1 VIFVVKSRQIY
12 PNESISEMKKL
23 LSYLLIVLP
32 ILGFSQNTP
41 SQEQFGANRVQY
53 HRFDW
58 KMLKTSNFE
67 VYHYGAGTPLAT
79 LTAQYAESEFNRI
92 TELLSYT
99 PPNQIKIFL
108 YNSPQELLQSNIGL
122 TSLGM
127 LNENE
132 MNLAKSRIEIAFTG
146 DQVSFRSQLIREIT
160 RLYVFDMLYGG
171 NIKDAIKNSILLSLP
186 DWFMNGIAAYI
197 ADGWSTELDDYMR
210 DAIARGNIKK
220 PAMLNGPEATIVG
233 QSIWNYIVERY
244 GKENIAVILNLT
256 RIIQNE
262 QTSVASP
269 LQISYTRFQKEWRAF
284 YSGMATTTNESYK
297 DIVGDWKTKTGAAL
311 SPKRSRVKISL
322 ENKFVAITST
332 KANRYTVEIA
342 NTDNSSSKVILKGKY
357 LSKTKN
363 HLTHTPLIAWQRG
376 GGLAVI
382 TDEKEEIILRIFDIS
397 DKGESKL
404 RLTRVIRD
412 LNQVVDFDISN
423 DGTTLA
429 LSAEREGHND
439 LYLFSVGRGS
449 LAALTNDLYDDRYP
463 HFVNGSTSRVVF
475 CSNRTNDSLAVA
487 GKGTYKTIN
496 GKLEL
501 FYHDGNPRSQVI
513 KRVAEGVGHVS
524 NPMMADE
531 NTFYFLSDLK
541 GITNLYK
548 YEVNIKRATQLTGF
562 NQNIRNFD
570 YLPNTG
576 AFAAVNIQSGDEF
589 ATYQKQLSVAS
600 ELPLS
605 PRVQSLSGSPAYK
618 TEQRAN
624 PVADAKMINQMA
636 NLNRIKLDS
645 GEVDTDSY
653 EFDAD
658 ILKDFDSRSRN
669 GSARRSSPAISST
682 SSSTLKS
689 RRKDVINIKGP
700 TDYKGLFIISDSRT
714 DWKGDPVRGFGIA
727 PSITI
732 NDLLENHIIK
742 AGLFFSGNLRNS
754 DIWAEYS
761 NLAHRID
768 FTARYDRRSLYIN
781 ESNVGQK
788 YRYNR
793 LAFTAAYPFTP
804 STKISVSPFFA
815 STRLYDVNSLSSPDA
830 AANYLG
836 VRTEFVFDNS
846 EINGMNMMEGSRMKI
861 RYDFNKGINGT
872 KGFNRLVIDLRHYQK
887 IHRDLI
893 LATRFS
899 FAQSGGES
907 PKKSAVGG
915 MENWLGYNKD
925 SRSID
930 DPLTLGVNSQ
940 SLLPIDNRDIFFVE
954 FAHNLRGFNINRIS
968 GTSHLVFNA
977 ELRIPLV
984 KYLYHGPITSNFFRN
999 LQLVAFSDIGTAWSG
1014 KNPLFNKKNTLNTEI
1029 VREDYFVAT
1038 VNNFRNPFLV
1048 GYGAG
1053 VRTMVF
1059 GTYAKLDYAWG
1070 LDNGDILKPITYLT
1084 LGYDF

>member
-1 VIFVVKSRQIY
+1 
-12 PNESISEMKKL
+12 MKKL
-23 LSYLLIVLP
+23 LSYLLFVWP
-32 ILGFSQNTP
+32 VLGFSQNTP
-41 SQEQFGANRVQY
+41 SQEQFGHSRVQY
-53 HRFDW
+53 HRFEW

-108 YNSPQELLQSNIGL
+108 YNSPQEMSQSNIGMA
-122 TSLGM
+122 TLGV
-127 LNENE
+127 LNESE
-132 MNLAKSRIEIAFTG
+132 MNLAKSRVEIAFTG
-146 DQVSFRSQLIREIT
+146 DQVSFRSQLVREIT

-197 ADGWSTELDDYMR
+197 ADGWSPALDDYMR
-210 DAIARGNIKK
+210 DAITRGDINK
-220 PAMLNGPEATIVG
+220 PALLSGPEATIVG
-233 QSIWNYIVERY
+233 QSIWNYIAERY

-262 QTSVASP
+262 QTSVASS
-269 LQISYTRFQKEWRAF
+269 LQVSYTRFQKEWRAF
-284 YSGMATTTNESYK
+284 YADMANASNASYK
-297 DIVGDWKTKTGAAL
+297 DGLGDWKFKTGSAL
-311 SPKRSRVKISL
+311 SPQYSKVKISL
-322 ENKFVAITST
+322 ENKFVAITTS
-332 KANRYTVEIA
+332 KDKHYTVQI
-342 NTDNSSSKVILKGKY
+342 NSVDNSSSRTILKGKY

-363 HLTHTPLIAWQRG
+363 YLAHTPLIAWQRN

-382 TDEKEEIILRIFDIS
+382 TDEKEEIILRIFDVS

-463 HFVNGSTSRVVF
+463 HFVSGSTNRLVF
-475 CSNRTNDSLAVA
+475 CSNRTNDTIAVA

-496 GKLEL
+496 GKLDM
-501 FYHDGNPRSQVI
+501 FFHDGNPRSLVI
-513 KRVAEGVGHVS
+513 KRVAEGIGHVS
-524 NPMMADE
+524 EPLMANE

-548 YEVNIKRATQLTGF
+548 YEANLKKATQLSGF
-562 NQNIRNFD
+562 NQNLRNYD
-570 YLPNTG
+570 YLPSTG
-576 AFAAVNIQSGDEF
+576 TLSAVSIQSGDEF
-589 ATYQKQLSVAS
+589 VTYQKQFSAVS
-600 ELPLS
+600 ELLPPS
-605 PRVQSLSGSPAYK
+605 PRIQSLSGSPAYK
-618 TEQRAN
+618 TEQRVN
-624 PVADAKMINQMA
+624 PAADAKLINIMA
-636 NLNRIKLDS
+636 NVSRIKLDS
-645 GEVDTDSY
+645 GEVDTDNY

-658 ILKDFDSRSRN
+658 ILKDFDKRSNAVKRGGN
-669 GSARRSSPAISST
+669 VSISNST
-682 SSSTLKS
+682 SSSTIKS
-689 RRKDVINIKGP
+689 RRKDIINIKGP
-700 TDYKGLFIISDSRT
+700 TDYKGLFISSDSRT
-714 DWKGDPVRGFGIA
+714 DWKGDAVRGFGLA

-742 AGLFFSGNLRNS
+742 AGLFISSNLRNN
-754 DIWAEYS
+754 DIWTEYS
-761 NLAHRID
+761 NLSHRID

-781 ESNVGQK
+781 ESQSAVQK

-793 LAFTAAYPFTP
+793 LAVTAAYPFT
-804 STKISVSPFFA
+804 SLMKVSLSPAFM
-815 STRLYDVNSLSSPDA
+815 STRFYDLNSLSSAVGAD
-830 AANYLG
+830 NYLG
-836 VRTEFVFDNS
+836 LRTEFVFDNS

-861 RYDFNKGINGT
+861 RFDVNKGINGT

-893 LATRFS
+893 FATRLS
-899 FAQSGGES
+899 YAQSGGAS

-915 MENWLGYNKD
+915 MENWLNYSKD
-925 SRSID
+925 SRSD
-930 DPLTLGVNSQ
+930 NDPLALGLNSQ
-940 SLLPIDNRDIFFVE
+940 TQLPLDNRDVFFVE
-954 FAHNLRGFNINRIS
+954 FAQNLRGFNLNHTS
-968 GTSHLVFNA
+968 GTSHLLFNA

-999 LQLVAFSDIGTAWSG
+999 LQVVAFSDVGTAWSG
-1014 KNPLFNKKNTLNTEI
+1014 KNPLFNKKNTLNTET
-1029 VREDYFVAT
+1029 VRSDYFVAT

-1070 LDNGDILKPITYLT
+1070 LDNGDVLKPTTYLT

>member
-1 VIFVVKSRQIY
+1 MT
-12 PNESISEMKKL
+12 ESVFEMKKL
-23 LSYLLIVLP
+23 IPYILFILPLLGLA
-32 ILGFSQNTP
+32 QNTP
-41 SQEQFGANRVQY
+41 SQEQFGASRVQA

-58 KMLKTSNFE
+58 KLLKTNNFE
-67 VYHYGAGTPLAT
+67 VYHYDAGTPLAT
-79 LTAQYAESEFNRI
+79 LTAQYAESEFYRI

-122 TSLGM
+122 ASLGV

-146 DQVSFRSQLIREIT
+146 DQVSFRSQLVREIT

-171 NIKDAIKNSILLSLP
+171 NIKEAIKNSILLSLP

-197 ADGWSTELDDYMR
+197 ADGWSPEMDDYMR
-210 DAIARGNIKK
+210 DATVRGDIKR
-220 PAMLNGPEATIVG
+220 PATLSGSEATIVG
-233 QSIWNYIVERY
+233 QSIWNYIAEHY

-269 LQISYTRFQKEWRAF
+269 LQISYSRFQKEWRAF
-284 YSGMATTTNESYK
+284 YADMATTANTSYK
-297 DIVGDWKTKTGAAL
+297 NISGDWKTKTGTAL
-311 SPKRSRVKISL
+311 SLKASRVKISL
-322 ENKFVAITST
+322 ENKFVAIAST
-332 KANRYTVEIA
+332 KGNQYVVEIV
-342 NTDNSSSKVILKGKY
+342 SSDKSESRTVLKGKY
-357 LSKTKN
+357 KSKIKN
-363 HLTHTPLIAWQRG
+363 YSAHTPLIAWQRN
-376 GGLAVI
+376 GGLAII
-382 TDEKEEIILRIFDIS
+382 TDEKDEIVFRIFDIS

-404 RLTRVIRD
+404 RLTRIIRD

-429 LSAEREGHND
+429 LSGEREGRND
-439 LYLFSVGRGS
+439 LYVFSVGRGS
-449 LAALTNDLYDDRYP
+449 LAALTNDFYDDRYP
-463 HFVNGSTSRVVF
+463 HFVSGSTSRLVF
-475 CSNRTNDSLAVA
+475 SSNRTNDSIAVA

-496 GKLEL
+496 GKLDL

-513 KRVAEGVGHVS
+513 RRVAEGLGHVTS
-524 NPMMADE
+524 PFMANE

-541 GITNLYK
+541 GIINLYRYDSNTK
-548 YEVNIKRATQLTGF
+548 QTTQLSGF

-570 YLPNTG
+570 YLPVSG
-576 AFAAVNIQSGDEF
+576 AFAGVSIESGNEF
-589 ATYQKQLSVAS
+589 VTYQKQLSTTS

-605 PRVQSLSGSPAYK
+605 PRAQSLSGNPVYK
-618 TEQRAN
+618 IEQRAN
-624 PVADAKMINQMA
+624 PAADAKMINQMA
-636 NLNRIKLDS
+636 NLNRMKLDS
-645 GEVDTDSY
+645 GEIDTDNY

-658 ILKDFDSRSRN
+658 VVKDFENRRTN
-669 GSARRSSPAISST
+669 FAKRGSTNPTVNRTPSNNLRI
-682 SSSTLKS
+682 
-689 RRKDVINIKGP
+689 RRKDVINVKGP

-714 DWKGDPVRGFGIA
+714 EVKGDPVRGFGFA
-727 PSITI
+727 PSIII

-742 AGLFFSGNLRNS
+742 AGLFLSADLRNR
-754 DIWAEYS
+754 DIWTEYS

-768 FTARYDRRSLYIN
+768 FTARYDRRSLYID

-788 YRYNR
+788 YKFNR
-793 LAFTAAYPFTP
+793 LAATAAYPFSS

-815 STRLYDVNSLSSPDA
+815 STRFYDVNSLSSSPDA
-830 AANYLG
+830 SANYLG
-836 VRTEFVFDNS
+836 ARAEFVFDNS
-846 EINGMNMMEGSRMKI
+846 KINGMNMMEGSRMKI

-893 LATRFS
+893 FATRFS
-899 FAQSGGES
+899 YAQSGGES
-907 PKKSAVGG
+907 PKKSVVGG
-915 MENWLGYNKD
+915 MENWLGFAKD
-925 SRSID
+925 SRSIN
-930 DPLTLGVNSQ
+930 DPLLLGVDIQ
-940 SLLPIDNRDIFFVE
+940 SLLPIDNKDVFFVE
-954 FAHNLRGFNINRIS
+954 FAHNLRGFNINRMS
-968 GTSHLVFNA
+968 GTSHVVFNA
-977 ELRIPLV
+977 ELRIPLI
-984 KYLYHGPITSNFFRN
+984 KYLYRGPITSNFFRN
-999 LQLVAFSDIGTAWSG
+999 LQFVAFSDIGTAWSG

-1029 VREDYFVAT
+1029 VREDFFTAT
-1038 VNNFRNPFLV
+1038 VNNFRNPFLI

-1070 LDNGDILKPITYLT
+1070 LDNGDVLKPIAYLT

>member
-1 VIFVVKSRQIY
+1 
-12 PNESISEMKKL
+12 MKKL
-23 LSYLLIVLP
+23 LSYLLFLCPV
-32 ILGFSQNTP
+32 LGFAQNTP
-41 SQEQFGANRVQY
+41 SQEQFGRNRVQY

-58 KMLKTSNFE
+58 KVLKTTNFE

-108 YNSPQELLQSNIGL
+108 YNSPYELLQSNIGMA
-122 TSLGM
+122 SLGV
-127 LNENE
+127 LNESE

-146 DQVSFRSQLIREIT
+146 DQLGFRSQLVREIT

-171 NIKDAIKNSILLSLP
+171 NIKEAIKNSILLSLP

-197 ADGWSTELDDYMR
+197 ADGWSPELDDYMR
-210 DAIARGNIKK
+210 DAIVRGDIKK
-220 PAMLNGPEATIVG
+220 PATLSGPEATIVG
-233 QSIWNYIVERY
+233 QSIWNYIAERY

-262 QTSVASP
+262 QTSVASS
-269 LQISYTRFQKEWRAF
+269 LQVSYTRFQKEWRAF
-284 YSGMATTTNESYK
+284 YVDMATTTNASYK
-297 DIVGDWKTKTGAAL
+297 DIAGDWKVKTGTAL
-311 SPKRSRVKISL
+311 SPKFSRVKISL
-322 ENKFVAITST
+322 ENKFVAIAST
-332 KANRYTVEIA
+332 KDNRYNIEIV
-342 NTDNSSSKVILKGKY
+342 NTDNSNSRTIWKGKY
-357 LSKTKN
+357 PSKNKN
-363 HLTHTPLIAWQRG
+363 YHTPLIAWQRN
-376 GGLAVI
+376 GGLALI
-382 TDEKEEIILRIFDIS
+382 TDEKEEIILRIFDID

-412 LNQVVDFDISN
+412 VNQVVDFDISN

-429 LSAEREGHND
+429 LSAEREGRND
-439 LYLFSVGRGS
+439 LYVFSVGRGS

-463 HFVNGSTSRVVF
+463 HFVNGSTSRLVF

-496 GKLEL
+496 GKLDL

-513 KRVAEGVGHVS
+513 KRVGEGIGHIS
-524 NPMMADE
+524 NPMMANE

-541 GITNLYK
+541 GITNLYR
-548 YEVNIKRATQLTGF
+548 YEADIKKTTQLSGF
-562 NQNIRNFD
+562 NQNVRNFD
-570 YLPNTG
+570 YLPNAN
-576 AFAAVNIQSGDEF
+576 AFVSVNIYSGNELV
-589 ATYQKQLSVAS
+589 TYQKQLAAVAD
-600 ELPLS
+600 LPNS
-605 PRVQSLSGSPAYK
+605 ARVQSLSGSPAYK

-636 NLNRIKLDS
+636 NLSRIKLDS
-645 GEVDTDSY
+645 GEVDTDNY
-653 EFDAD
+653 EFDTD
-658 ILKDFDSRSRN
+658 ILKDFDSRLRN
-669 GSARRSSPAISST
+669 SSIKRSPNGTTISSA

-689 RRKDVINIKGP
+689 RRKDVINIKRP

-714 DWKGDPVRGFGIA
+714 DWKSDPVRGYGLT

-742 AGLFFSGNLRNS
+742 AGLFLSGNLRNS
-754 DIWAEYS
+754 NIWAEYS

-768 FTARYDRRSLYIN
+768 FTARYDRQSLYVN
-781 ESNVGQK
+781 ESNVAQK

-793 LAFTAAYPFTP
+793 LAFTASYPFSP
-804 STKISVSPFFA
+804 STKVSVSPFFA
-815 STRLYDVNSLSSPDA
+815 STRLYDVNALSSPDA
-830 AANYLG
+830 SSNYLG
-836 VRTEFVFDNS
+836 ARAELVFDNS

-861 RYDFNKGINGT
+861 RYDVNKGINGA

-887 IHRDLI
+887 IHRDII
-893 LATRFS
+893 LATRLS
-899 FAQSGGES
+899 YAQSGGAS
-907 PKKSAVGG
+907 PKKSVVGG
-915 MENWLGYNKD
+915 MENWLGYSKNA
-925 SRSID
+925 RSID
-930 DPLTLGVNSQ
+930 DPLTLGANNQ

-954 FAHNLRGFNINRIS
+954 FAYNLRGFNINQVS
-968 GTSHLVFNA
+968 GTSHLLFNA

-984 KYLYHGPITSNFFRN
+984 KYLYRGPITSNFFRN

-1014 KNPLFNKKNTLNTEI
+1014 KNPLFNKNNTLNTEI

-1070 LDNGDILKPITYLT
+1070 LDNGDVLKPLTYLT